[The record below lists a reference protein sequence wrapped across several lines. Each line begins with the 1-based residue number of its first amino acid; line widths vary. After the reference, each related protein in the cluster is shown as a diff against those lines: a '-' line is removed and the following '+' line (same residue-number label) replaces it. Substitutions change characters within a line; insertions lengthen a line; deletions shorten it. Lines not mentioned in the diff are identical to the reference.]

1 MVSHFSKQSYGMSV
15 STGFASTSSA
25 SQQPDL
31 RRLSQTASSAHL
43 QYDRL
48 ACGPAWA
55 SPGGGSQILIA
66 ASVIEQKAARD
77 PGGHVQVMFDQTEV
91 GSFSLSAPTLCV
103 PHYRQY

>member
-1 MVSHFSKQSYGMSV
+1 MMGHVSKQRYGMSV
-15 STGFASTSSA
+15 STGFASASSA

-48 ACGPAWA
+48 VCGPAWA

-66 ASVIEQKAARD
+66 ASVMEQKAARD

-91 GSFSLSAPTLCV
+91 GSFSFSAATSCV
-103 PHYRQY
+103 RHDR